1 MGKKKT
7 QQPAEGN
14 KVTLSIRFPP
24 ELLERARTVVYY
36 TPGETLG
43 SLAERAI
50 LRELERMERSRG
62 EPYPD
67 KRGPLKTGRPIQRS
81 E

>member
-1 MGKKKT
+1 MAKKKV
-7 QQPAEGN
+7 QPAAEGN

-43 SLAERAI
+43 SLVERAV
-50 LRELERMERSRG
+50 LRELDKMERSRG

-67 KRGPLKTGRPIQRS
+67 KRGPLKTGRPIRP
-81 E
+81 EP